1 MPTSHT
7 NPIARMVAVVAIA
20 TAFILVIVVIATS
33 GGSDGGDNGGRTT
46 TKNEERSRAAREALR
61 EGEYEVERGD
71 TLVSISDKT
80 GVPVEVLTQLNPDI
94 DPRILPQGTRI
105 KLR

>member
-1 MPTSHT
+1 MPTSQS
-7 NPIARMVAVVAIA
+7 NPIARMVAMAA
-20 TAFILVIVVIATS
+20 LAAAFILVITMIATS
-33 GGSDGGDNGGRTT
+33 GGSDDGGGTVTT
-46 TKNEERSRAAREALR
+46 PNEERSKAAREALR

-94 DPRILPQGTRI
+94 DPRILPEGTRI

>member
-1 MPTSHT
+1 MPTSHA
-7 NPIARMVAVVAIA
+7 NPIARVVAVIAIA

-33 GGSDGGDNGGRTT
+33 GGSGGGDNGGTT
-46 TKNEERSRAAREALR
+46 TKNEKRSRAAREALR